1 MRCPVARSMHW
12 YSIGPGFPEHAAS
25 TAHAFA
31 FTHKGRGNTVSCLFS
46 GGFCSFIGLYM
57 IMCKTNG
64 RGNVT
69 FSLPTGAEEDFISPL
84 SRIPQLSILQQRFG
98 LLPFLLAAPPDKG
111 RSLTKDLFLLLYVL
125 SWFHK
130 RQCIPL
136 YLLT

>member
-31 FTHKGRGNTVSCLFS
+31 FTHKGKGNTVSCLFS
-46 GGFCSFIGLYM
+46 GGFCSFIGLYI

-69 FSLPTGAEEDFISPL
+69 FSLLTGAEEGFISPL
-84 SRIPQLSILQQRFG
+84 YRTLQLAILQQRFV
-98 LLPFLLAAPPDKG
+98 LLLFLLAAPPDKG

-130 RQCIPL
+130 R
-136 YLLT
+136 